1 MSGTIDAIEDKIVP
15 SRIIDRRRTAARNWA
30 GGVKERVMGSAQSA
44 GDQASTTAS
53 KVGDGVSHAS
63 EAVTNAPQQ
72 VQRATAG
79 SPLIAGAVAF
89 GVGALVAVLLP
100 ETEPEQRAAAAMQPQ
115 LAAATDAVKDAGQH
129 AMETAKSSAQ
139 GAAQDLKNSATEH
152 AHEVSDEA
160 KSAATQVK
168 ETAKSGTQPS

>member
-1 MSGTIDAIEDKIVP
+1 
-15 SRIIDRRRTAARNWA
+15 
-30 GGVKERVMGSAQSA
+30 MGSAQSA